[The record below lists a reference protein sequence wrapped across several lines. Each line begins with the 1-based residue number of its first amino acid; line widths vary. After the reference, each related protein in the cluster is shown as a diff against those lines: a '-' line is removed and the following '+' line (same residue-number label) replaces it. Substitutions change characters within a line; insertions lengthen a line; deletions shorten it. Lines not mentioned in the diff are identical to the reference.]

1 VNVEQRTNEEW
12 LADLRGP
19 NREEA
24 LTDLFAILKR
34 GLTYALASR
43 ANVDD
48 AHIED
53 FAQDAVLRILD
64 KLDTFR
70 GESRFTTWANKIAIH
85 VAFSELR
92 RRRWQNVSL
101 DGIIES
107 QEGDW
112 IPESLADPGVTPE
125 QRATQRQ
132 LLRTLRRLITEELTD
147 KQRQAMVAIVLRGMP
162 LDEVARRMDTNRN
175 ALYKLIH
182 DARKRLKREL
192 LAEGLSPDDVLAA
205 FET

>member
-1 VNVEQRTNEEW
+1 MQRRTNQEW
-12 LADLRGP
+12 VSALQGPDREVALA
-19 NREEA
+19 E
-24 LTDLFAILKR
+24 LFAILKH
-34 GLTYALASR
+34 GLTYALSSR
-43 ANVDD
+43 ANVDM

-53 FAQDAVLRILD
+53 FAQDAVLRILE
-64 KLDTFR
+64 KLDSFR
-70 GESRFTTWANKIAIH
+70 GESQFTTWANKIAIH
-85 VAFSELR
+85 VAFTELR

-101 DGIIES
+101 DGIVES

-112 IPESLADPGVTPE
+112 IPESLADPAATPE
-125 QRATQRQ
+125 QSATQRQ
-132 LLRTLRRLITEELTD
+132 LLSTLRRLISRELTD
-147 KQRQAMVAIVLRGMP
+147 KQRQAMVAIVLQGMP

-175 ALYKLIH
+175 ALYKLLH

>member
-1 VNVEQRTNEEW
+1 MLPKRTNQEW
-12 LADLRGP
+12 LTALQGP
-19 NREEA
+19 GREEA
-24 LTDLFAILKR
+24 LTDLLAILR
-34 GLTYALASR
+34 QGLTYALSGR
-43 ANVDD
+43 DNVDP

-70 GESRFTTWANKIAIH
+70 GESQFTTWANKIAIH
-85 VAFSELR
+85 VAFTELR

-101 DGIIES
+101 DDIVES

-112 IPESLADPGVTPE
+112 IPESLADPGATPE
-125 QRATQRQ
+125 QRATQR
-132 LLRTLRRLITEELTD
+132 LLLSTLRRLITHELTD
-147 KQRQAMVAIVLRGMP
+147 KQRQAMMAIVLQGMP

-175 ALYKLIH
+175 ALYKLLH

-192 LAEGLSPDDVLAA
+192 LAEGLSPNDVLAA